1 MNNISDIWLR
11 LSSPSPSTGF
21 LIVASLLKRLVTSP
35 FPLSFPPPAQ
45 LSLLRWLSTDNVALL
60 SLATASANCQ
70 MCCRQ
75 QAPLKWKTFSAC
87 HAMHARQG
95 KARGGS
101 GEGGGSRCMGHP
113 CCGCGC
119 GSDSLQA
126 ASIQLAPRNI
136 CIRAAATTTATTA
149 TCCCCSRA
157 CCQHS
162 LQVQQCSLS
171 PSLSHTPSHS
181 HFCSLFFGGFL
192 IK

>member
-1 MNNISDIWLR
+1 MNNISDIFWLR

-21 LIVASLLKRLVTSP
+21 LIVASLLKRLVIPPCPFFCSPPTSTAVP
-35 FPLSFPPPAQ
+35 AARAVNGQRRFVVACNSVRKLS
-45 LSLLRWLSTDNVALL
+45 NVL
-60 SLATASANCQ
+60 
-70 MCCRQ
+70 
-75 QAPLKWKTFSAC
+75 QAAGPIKVKNIQCLPRN
-87 HAMHARQG
+87 AREAGHG
-95 KARGGS
+95 KGREKGRR
-101 GEGGGSRCMGHP
+101 GGSRCMGHP

-136 CIRAAATTTATTA
+136 CIRATATTATA

-171 PSLSHTPSHS
+171 PSHS
-181 HFCSLFFGGFL
+181 HFCSLFFGAF
-192 IK
+192 